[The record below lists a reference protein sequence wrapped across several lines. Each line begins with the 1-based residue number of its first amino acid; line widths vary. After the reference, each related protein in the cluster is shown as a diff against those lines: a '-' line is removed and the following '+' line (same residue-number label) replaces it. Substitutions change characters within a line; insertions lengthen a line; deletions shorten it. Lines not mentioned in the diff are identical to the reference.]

1 MTAENSRVAMTL
13 SEEQGQALVCLAR
26 SVIARRLAV
35 DDVSVCAA
43 EVLAQ
48 PALQLRRGVFVT
60 LTVGG
65 QLRGCIGSLIATG
78 SIVDGVRDN
87 AVNAAF
93 HDPRF
98 APLQQDEFVLIDI
111 EVSVLTDPAPLA
123 HDDGDDLIAKLRPGI
138 DGVIIAK
145 GGHRATFLPQVWKQ
159 LPDPDSFLTHLC
171 QKAML
176 PGGTWRDGSL
186 AVQTYAVQYFH
197 ERRENV

>member
-1 MTAENSRVAMTL
+1 MTADNSGGAANL

-26 SVIARRLAV
+26 SVIAGRLAV
-35 DDVSVCAA
+35 ATPRTCDA
-43 EVLAQ
+43 ELLAQ
-48 PALQLRRGVFVT
+48 PALQARRGVFVT

-78 SIVDGVRDN
+78 TIVEGVRDN
-87 AVNAAF
+87 AINAAF

-98 APLQQDEFVLIDI
+98 APLQPYEFDQIEI

-123 HDDGDDLIAKLRPGI
+123 YDDGDDLIAKLRPGL

-176 PGGTWRDGSL
+176 PGGSWRDGSL
-186 AVQTYAVQYFH
+186 AVQTYSVQYFH
-197 ERRENV
+197 EQRAK